1 MIERCIPG
9 GTCQPSTTS
18 YLLFTLDDK
27 SIFIHPKHYTACHS
41 RRVEH
46 GLQHRREWRSTGA
59 QIQAPAASI
68 AARLRARAGRGID
81 YGVADSSGIEAA

>member
-1 MIERCIPG
+1 MDASFIMIERCIPG

-41 RRVEH
+41 RAWDMASNTRVSRH
-46 GLQHRREWRSTGA
+46 TRLIS
-59 QIQAPAASI
+59 AA
-68 AARLRARAGRGID
+68 
-81 YGVADSSGIEAA
+81 GVAEGPQPDRVPCKLPFYYTILY